1 MSNNLGSLGL
11 ILTLASIVTPAGA
24 IAQEEGK
31 EYTIVNFQSGRLL
44 DALEVEQAAN
54 AEGVACYNRDIPSL
68 ERFQDHPNGKCRL

>member
-31 EYTIVNFQSGRLL
+31 EYTIVNAQSGRLL
-44 DALEVEQAAN
+44 DADL
-54 AEGVACYNRDIPSL
+54 GTI
-68 ERFQDHPNGKCRL
+68 QDDGTKVQVFN